1 MTSKKFVGMV
11 LVCLACLLGKV
22 VAGQSGSAAD
32 AYTIGP
38 QDLLG
43 IVCAN
48 DASVSGKFLVQSDGT
63 ISLQLIGTV
72 KVDGLTVSAIEELI
86 KKRFRDAQFFAEPKI
101 SVTVE
106 AYKSQKVIINGE
118 VRTPGQYQITG
129 VMNLLELIAQAGS
142 MLPTASGEVT
152 IIRTTGDG
160 QQEFINRDLSNLTN
174 GFTNVVVPLRNGD
187 LVIVHQADRAYILGE
202 VKNPNAYPVR
212 PGTTLTQLLSLAGG
226 PTADAALNR
235 VKITRTVNGKT
246 VEIKNAKGSEIIKP
260 GDTITVPVRYL

>member
-1 MTSKKFVGMV
+1 M
-11 LVCLACLLGKV
+11 LLCLFGLIGPILAHQTGAV
-22 VAGQSGSAAD
+22 SG

-38 QDLLG
+38 QDLLA
-43 IVCAN
+43 VTCAN
-48 DASVSGKFLVQSDGT
+48 DSSVSGKFLVQSDGT

-72 KVDGLTVSAIEELI
+72 RVEGLTLTAVEELL
-86 KKRFRDAQFFAEPKI
+86 KKRFKDAEFFADPKI
-101 SVTVE
+101 SVTIE
-106 AYKSQKVIINGE
+106 AYKSQKVIIQGD

-152 IIRTTGDG
+152 IVRTSDLG
-160 QQEFINRDLSNLTN
+160 QQEFINKDLSNLGKSMTS
-174 GFTNVVVPLRNGD
+174 VAVPLRNGD
-187 LVIVHQADRAYILGE
+187 LIIVHEADRAYILGE
-202 VKNPNAYPVR
+202 VKSPNAYPVR

-246 VEIKNAKGSEIIKP
+246 IEIKNAKGSEVIKP
-260 GDTITVPVRYL
+260 GDTISVPVRYF